1 LKTHKSKQTF
11 ANLPVSGKHTQKTT
25 KNMNLAKKYS
35 VFLLILGLLSSCDKS
50 YKYVE
55 TVQEESILGGTDT
68 KDSEEKIIKA
78 PNDSTAYLEA
88 YKIFCISSKVSK
100 DMKQS
105 LGKTFSTPLSFK
117 LYNDKEEDITN
128 TTLFA
133 SRAKQEK
140 EIERQISS
148 MDNSIQRAVDENKKE
163 ETENFKKTVKIDS
176 TKIKKLEKYFRKRK
190 DEFSKTEKTWYEPKS
205 APTYVNKNALY
216 CYFQTENGIPS
227 NLRFR
232 LQYYSDEWLF
242 IEKVQ
247 FSIDGKAYEYMPSK
261 TETDNG
267 DGNIWEWFDESANAS
282 DKNLLTAISNAKKAK
297 MKLLGRQY
305 FEIKPITQDQILNIK
320 RTVELYNAMGGKFEN
335 ASH

>member
-1 LKTHKSKQTF
+1 
-11 ANLPVSGKHTQKTT
+11 
-25 KNMNLAKKYS
+25 MNLAKKS
-35 VFLLILGLLSSCDKS
+35 LVLLLILVLLSSCDKS

-55 TVQEESILGGTDT
+55 TVQEESILGGTDI

-88 YKIFCISSKVSK
+88 YTKFCISSKISK

-105 LGKTFSTPLSFK
+105 LGETFSTPLSFK

-128 TTLFA
+128 TTLFI

-140 EIERQISS
+140 EIEKQVFS
-148 MDNSIQRAVDENKKE
+148 MDNSIQQAVDENKKE
-163 ETENFKKTVKIDS
+163 EAENFKKTVKIDS

-190 DEFSKTEKTWYEPKS
+190 DEFSKEGKTWYEPKS

-216 CYFQTENGIPS
+216 CYFQTENGIPN

-232 LQYYSDEWLF
+232 LQYFSDEWLF
-242 IEKVQ
+242 IKKIQ
-247 FSIDGKAYEYMPSK
+247 FSIDGKAYEYIPSN

-267 DGNIWEWFDESANAS
+267 DGNIWEWFDESVTPS
-282 DKNLLTAISNAKKAK
+282 DKNLLTALSNAKKAK

-320 RTVELYNAMGGKFEN
+320 RTIEMYNAMGGKY
-335 ASH
+335 

>member
-1 LKTHKSKQTF
+1 
-11 ANLPVSGKHTQKTT
+11 
-25 KNMNLAKKYS
+25 MNLAKKFL
-35 VFLLILGLLSSCDKS
+35 VFLLILVLLSSCNKS
-50 YKYVE
+50 YKYIE

-68 KDSEEKIIKA
+68 KDNEEKIIKA

-105 LGKTFSTPLSFK
+105 LGKTFTTPLSFK

-128 TTLFA
+128 TTLFV

-140 EIERQISS
+140 EIEKQIFS

-163 ETENFKKTVKIDS
+163 ETENFKKTAKIDS

-190 DEFSKTEKTWYEPKS
+190 DEFSKTGKTWYEPKS

-216 CYFQTENGIPS
+216 CYFQTENGVPS

-247 FSIDGKAYEYMPSK
+247 FSIDGKAYEYMPSN

-267 DGNIWEWFDESANAS
+267 DGNIWEWFDESVNAS
-282 DKNLLTAISNAKKAK
+282 DKDLLTAISNAKKAK
-297 MKLLGRQY
+297 MKLLGRHY
-305 FEIKPITQDQILNIK
+305 FEIKPITQDQILNIR
-320 RTVELYNAMGGKFEN
+320 RTVELYTALGGKFEN
-335 ASH
+335 ARY

>member
-1 LKTHKSKQTF
+1 
-11 ANLPVSGKHTQKTT
+11 
-25 KNMNLAKKYS
+25 MNLAKKHL

-55 TVQEESILGGTDT
+55 TVQEVSILGGTDT
-68 KDSEEKIIKA
+68 KDSKEKIIKA

-88 YKIFCISSKVSK
+88 YKKFCISSKVSK

-105 LGKTFSTPLSFK
+105 LGETFSTPLSFK

-128 TTLFA
+128 TTLFV
-133 SRAKQEK
+133 SRVKQEK
-140 EIERQISS
+140 EIEKQIFS
-148 MDNSIQRAVDENKKE
+148 MDNSIQRSVDENKKE

-190 DEFSKTEKTWYEPKS
+190 DEFSKTGKTWYEPKS

-216 CYFQTENGIPS
+216 CYFQTENGMPS

-247 FSIDGKAYEYMPSK
+247 FSIQGKAYEYMPSK

-267 DGNIWEWFDESANAS
+267 DGNIWEWFDESVTAS
-282 DKNLLTAISNAKKAK
+282 DKDLLTALSNVKKAK

-320 RTVELYNAMGGKFEN
+320 RTIELYNAMGGKF
-335 ASH
+335 

>member
-1 LKTHKSKQTF
+1 
-11 ANLPVSGKHTQKTT
+11 
-25 KNMNLAKKYS
+25 MNLAKKYF
-35 VFLLILGLLSSCDKS
+35 VFLLILGLLSSCNKS

-55 TVQEESILGGTDT
+55 TVQEESILGGTET

-88 YKIFCISSKVSK
+88 YKQFCISSKISK

-105 LGKTFSTPLSFK
+105 LGKIFSTPLSFK

-128 TTLFA
+128 TTLFV

-140 EIERQISS
+140 EIEKRISS
-148 MDNSIQRAVDENKKE
+148 MENSIQRAVDENKKE

-190 DEFSKTEKTWYEPKS
+190 DEFSNTGKTWYEPKS
-205 APTYVNKNALY
+205 APAFVNRNALY
-216 CYFQTENGIPS
+216 CYFQAENGMPS

-232 LQYYSDEWLF
+232 LQYFSDEWLF
-242 IEKVQ
+242 VQKVQ
-247 FSIDGKAYEYMPSK
+247 FSIDGKAYDYVPSK

-267 DGNIWEWFDESANAS
+267 DGDIWEWFDESVNTS
-282 DKNLLTAISNAKKAK
+282 DKDLLTALANAKKAK

-320 RTVELYNAMGGKFEN
+320 RTIEFYLAMGGKFEN
-335 ASH
+335 TSH